1 MRSLV
6 MAIAVFGC
14 GHPAPVPATAGSGS
28 GGAADCEPGRCLED
42 ISAVIAGHKDE
53 SRACVKGKK
62 VTGRVIINFT
72 IDANG
77 KVGEA
82 TQGMQGDQIQDAD
95 LVACLTALIE
105 KIEFAKSAKG
115 KTTRAYHRFEYGQ

>member
-1 MRSLV
+1 M
-6 MAIAVFGC
+6 
-14 GHPAPVPATAGSGS
+14 
-28 GGAADCEPGRCLED
+28 
-42 ISAVIAGHKDE
+42 IAGHKDE

-77 KVGEA
+77 KVSEA
-82 TQGMQGDQIQDAD
+82 SQGMQGEQIQD
-95 LVACLTALIE
+95 VEVVGCLSELIE

-115 KTTRAYHRFEYGQ
+115 RTTRAYHRFEYGQ